1 MDIGVM
7 IAATAE
13 AGNVVEIARTVE
25 ELGFESLFIPEHP
38 VIPIDFKTIPP
49 GGGEL
54 PEHYGRWM
62 DPFVALSV
70 AAAVTRKIKLGTGIC
85 LLPEREPIITA
96 KTIATLDVI
105 SGGRVIL
112 GVGGGWLREETEALG
127 TRFGQRWKR
136 LRETVEALRVLWT
149 QAEPSYEGELVR
161 FPKVRFEPKPI
172 QKPGPPILL
181 GAHGPK
187 AFERVARTYDG
198 WIPLA
203 GKPQNFKTQVEALR
217 KVVAQAGRDPATLQ
231 INAFVAPG
239 EDGVSSEDLKGYQEA
254 GVQRLVLFS
263 QRDAIKIANGRTLE
277 VIRRIAP
284 TVERAQKL

>member
-7 IAATAE
+7 IAPTAE
-13 AGNVVEIARTVE
+13 AGNIAEIARTVE
-25 ELGFESLFIPEHP
+25 DLGFESLFIPEHP
-38 VIPIDFKTIPP
+38 VIPVDFKTVPP
-49 GGGEL
+49 GGGDL

-70 AAAVTRKIKLGTGIC
+70 AAAVTSRLKLGTGIC
-85 LLPEREPIITA
+85 LLPEREPLITA
-96 KTIATLDVI
+96 KAIASLDVI

-112 GVGGGWLREETEALG
+112 GVGGGWLREETEAMG

-161 FPKVRFEPKPI
+161 FPKLRCEPKPI
-172 QKPGPPILL
+172 QKGGPPILL

-203 GKPQNFKTQVEALR
+203 GKPQSFKNHVEAVR
-217 KVVAQAGRDPATLQ
+217 KVVAQAGRDPSTLH
-231 INAFVAPG
+231 INAFVPPG
-239 EDGVSSEDLKGYQEA
+239 EDGVSLEDLKGYKDA

-263 QRDAIKIANGRTLE
+263 QRDAIKIANGLTLE

-284 TVERAQKL
+284 TVERARKL

>member
-13 AGNVVEIARTVE
+13 AGNIAEIARTVE

-38 VIPIDFKTIPP
+38 VIPIDFKTTPP
-49 GGGEL
+49 GGGDL

-70 AAAVTRKIKLGTGIC
+70 AAAVTKRIKLGTGIC
-85 LLPEREPIITA
+85 LLPEREPLVTA
-96 KTIATLDVI
+96 KTIASLDVI

-127 TRFGQRWKR
+127 TQFGQRWKR

-149 QAEPSYEGELVR
+149 EKEPSYEGELVR
-161 FPKVRFEPKPI
+161 FPKLRCEPKPI
-172 QKPGPPILL
+172 QKSGPPILL

-187 AFERVARTYDG
+187 AFDRVARTYDG

-203 GKPQNFKTQVEALR
+203 GRPEKFKAQVESLK
-217 KVVAQAGRDPATLQ
+217 KVVA
-231 INAFVAPG
+231 
-239 EDGVSSEDLKGYQEA
+239 E
-254 GVQRLVLFS
+254 
-263 QRDAIKIANGRTLE
+263 
-277 VIRRIAP
+277 
-284 TVERAQKL
+284 